1 MEDPIRLCEEGSDE
15 LASMLL
21 EAGRHDAPSGTRLNR
36 IIGGMTAAGVTVA
49 TSAAAAEVVTGAA
62 ALGAGAQSALPFA
75 ILVKWTGIGIIAGLA
90 TALGVNALNRD
101 ASEDARASS
110 SVNEVEA
117 AVVAGQAREPST
129 RLVGPRGEATSDV
142 SAVENPRTRR
152 HQSATHDV
160 AAGDPAATE
169 DPTASAL
176 REEVAA
182 LAVAKAALNRAAP
195 RDAIEAV
202 IGYRARFPKGHLM
215 PEAAVI
221 EMEAQLAL
229 GNRGRAL
236 ELGREL
242 EKTPTPGAERARELL
257 RRGTP

>member
-1 MEDPIRLCEEGSDE
+1 
-15 LASMLL
+15 
-21 EAGRHDAPSGTRLNR
+21 
-36 IIGGMTAAGVTVA
+36 
-49 TSAAAAEVVTGAA
+49 
-62 ALGAGAQSALPFA
+62 LPFA
-75 ILVKWTGIGIIAGLA
+75 ILVKWTGIGIIAGFA

-101 ASEDARASS
+101 ASEDARAAS
-110 SVNEVEA
+110 SVNEVGA
-117 AVVAGQAREPST
+117 AAFAGNAREPSI
-129 RLVGPRGEATSDV
+129 RPAGPRADATSDV
-142 SAVENPRTRR
+142 SSLGSPRTHR
-152 HQSATHDV
+152 HQSATRDLP
-160 AAGDPAATE
+160 AGDPAVTE
-169 DPTASAL
+169 STTSAL

-202 IGYRARFPKGHLM
+202 LGYRARFPKGHLM

-229 GNRGRAL
+229 GNRARAL
-236 ELGREL
+236 ELGRDL